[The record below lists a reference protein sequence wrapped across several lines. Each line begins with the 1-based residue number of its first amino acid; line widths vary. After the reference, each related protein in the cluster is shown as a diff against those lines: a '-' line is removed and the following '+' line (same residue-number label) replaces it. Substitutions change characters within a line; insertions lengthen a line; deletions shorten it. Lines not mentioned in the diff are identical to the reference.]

1 MNEIDVN
8 VQDSPYVKT
17 NTINKVIIRVAN
29 IELFTSVT
37 VIASL
42 FDQNIL
48 VDNKVFKVEGQ
59 EYSNWSDNDQY
70 IVDLVMTKLGMTPV
84 V

>member
-17 NTINKVIIRVAN
+17 NTINKVIIRIAN
-29 IELFTSVT
+29 IELFSNVT

-42 FDQNIL
+42 FDNDSL
-48 VDNKVFKVEGQ
+48 VDNKVFKIEGQ
-59 EYSNWSDNDQY
+59 EYSDWSNDDQY
-70 IVDLVMTKLGMTPV
+70 IVDLVLGKLGMLPAA
-84 V
+84 

>member
-17 NTINKVIIRVAN
+17 NTINKVIIRIAN

-42 FDQNIL
+42 FDHDLL
-48 VDNKVFKVEGQ
+48 VDNQVFKIEGQ
-59 EYSNWSDNDQY
+59 EYNDWSNDDQY

>member
-17 NTINKVIIRVAN
+17 NTINKVIIRIAN

-42 FDQNIL
+42 FDHDTL
-48 VDNKVFKVEGQ
+48 VDNQVFKIEGQ
-59 EYSNWSDNDQY
+59 EYNDWSNDDQY

>member
-48 VDNKVFKVEGQ
+48 VDNKVFKIEGQ
-59 EYSNWSDNDQY
+59 EYNNWSDNDQY